1 VAMDWESNKSS
12 WINMLRAAV
21 NLLQEMSQCLFYFLT
36 RLLCK
41 NDAFET
47 SLQAYYAKTKV
58 SAGIWMMLCLFL
70 ILNKPTPVTLFT
82 ESKLFPICDIL
93 LSIYQEKVTIITTF
107 TTPLAC

>member
-1 VAMDWESNKSS
+1 MDWESNKSS

-58 SAGIWMMLCLFL
+58 SAGIWMMLSCL
-70 ILNKPTPVTLFT
+70 LNIIQIPA
-82 ESKLFPICDIL
+82 L
-93 LSIYQEKVTIITTF
+93 LQASSIF
-107 TTPLAC
+107 NL